1 MAGRTPPRRTE
12 TLTDS
17 PSEVVRVP
25 EGVISG
31 FLLKVIREQIPR
43 TQDELAED
51 LGIDKSTVQ
60 GW

>member
-1 MAGRTPPRRTE
+1 M
-12 TLTDS
+12 
-17 PSEVVRVP
+17 
-25 EGVISG
+25 ISG